1 MSACARLKAFN
12 DRPAFL
18 AGPESCAE
26 LNNPTRGQSLL
37 LSLRFR
43 RGGFTITGRSS
54 VYNSPDS
61 EPAVSQT
68 LPSELE
74 PSRGT
79 SFGQWMAL
87 IAALLGWMFDGF
99 ELGLLP
105 LVARPALTDLLAD
118 AVKEH
123 GNSFVDLWEGVWTAG
138 FLVGMSTGGVVF
150 GWLGDRIGRVRAM
163 TLSVFAYSVFSG
175 LCAFSRTA
183 EEFFIYRFVA
193 ALGMGGEW
201 SLGVALVMEI
211 WPNRSRALLSGLIGA
226 AANVGFLLVAL
237 FALGLANFIKSAE
250 GCLLATG
257 LPQTWVSA
265 LVAHQGWRL
274 LMLLGAAPAI
284 LTFFIR
290 LAVPESEK
298 WLHAKEQGA
307 TSNWATRDLL
317 GVVAGG
323 AGALL
328 IVYLWSR
335 SYTEVSLVTRIAGS
349 LIGLVIA
356 LIGYMF
362 PVIQFLKRTRSASG
376 GTDEVRSTVGRLLI
390 GACLSGVA
398 LIGTWASI
406 QRAPSWANDLAKE
419 AAIKQEL
426 TPEQVD
432 AARISAR
439 AQAQMF
445 SGIGAIIGTI
455 GGALLGNV
463 ISRRATFTL
472 LCLGSFISSV
482 IFFQINS
489 SFGPLFLATVFVAG
503 GLTASFYG
511 WLPLYLPELFKTN
524 VRATAQGFSF
534 NFGRILAAVAA
545 LQTGNLIGLFK
556 GIGGLPTACSIMSLV
571 YIVGM
576 LVIWLAPETKGKPL
590 PE

>member
-1 MSACARLKAFN
+1 MS
-12 DRPAFL
+12 
-18 AGPESCAE
+18 
-26 LNNPTRGQSLL
+26 QS
-37 LSLRFR
+37 
-43 RGGFTITGRSS
+43 
-54 VYNSPDS
+54 V
-61 EPAVSQT
+61 
-68 LPSELE
+68 PSELE

-105 LVARPALTDLLAD
+105 LVARPALNDLLAG

-250 GCLLATG
+250 GWLLATG
-257 LPQTWVSA
+257 LPQTWVSY

-298 WLHAKEQGA
+298 WLHAKEQGS

-335 SYTEVSLVTRIAGS
+335 SYTEVSLVTRTVGS

-356 LIGYMF
+356 LVGYMF

-376 GTDEVRSTVGRLLI
+376 STDEVRSTVGRLLI

-419 AAIKQEL
+419 AAVKQEL

-482 IFFQINS
+482 IFFQTNS

-524 VRATAQGFSF
+524 VRATAQGFAF

-556 GIGGLPTACSIMSLV
+556 EVGGLPMACSIMSLV
-571 YIVGM
+571 YVVGM
-576 LVIWLAPETKGKPL
+576 LVIWAAPETKDKPL